1 MAVAVWYES
10 CQGKEI
16 YDWSW
21 SKPSK
26 ISDKVNHKQLST
38 LTNFQ
43 SAICQAIQN
52 PACVSAL
59 VFLILSGCI
68 RGECF
73 DTLVKTPLPVQ
84 FQGKS
89 LLVVLNVKTRRVAGS
104 RVTNLPASM
113 PIQYTETQSSK
124 KFFKSDRILNFH
136 KCYYDEKNDYQLISI
151 HSRECFSVLLSPSTV
166 PHSTGL
172 KS

>member
-104 RVTNLPASM
+104 RVTNLPTSM
-113 PIQYTETQSSK
+113 PVYSILYTVQAK
-124 KFFKSDRILNFH
+124 LKNKSFNLTRFGIFTNVIMTKIKDFH
-136 KCYYDEKNDYQLISI
+136 LIY
-151 HSRECFSVLLSPSTV
+151 FS
-166 PHSTGL
+166 
-172 KS
+172 